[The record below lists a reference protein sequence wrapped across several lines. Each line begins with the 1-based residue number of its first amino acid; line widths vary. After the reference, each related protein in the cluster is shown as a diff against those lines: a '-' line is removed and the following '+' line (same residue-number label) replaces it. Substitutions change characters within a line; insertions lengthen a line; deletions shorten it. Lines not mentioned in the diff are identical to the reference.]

1 MSEWNIQTKVVAIII
16 DNTANAISAVTKLG
30 LTHFHCFVQTVS
42 LVVNGAIHAVK
53 RVEDVKKKVK
63 NIVTPFHCS
72 VKSTDHLEEL
82 QVKEGKVTRRLIQEV
97 ETRWNSTYYMLQR
110 YLELEECKPV
120 TTVLWHAHRFDMCFI
135 SRRQHPRSND
145 RHSFRTFPSCH
156 VWIQQREIHHA
167 F

>member
-16 DNTANAISAVTKLG
+16 DNTANAILAVTKLG
-30 LTHFHCFVQTVS
+30 LTHFHCFVQMVS

-120 TTVLWHAHRFDMCFI
+120 TTVL
-135 SRRQHPRSND
+135 
-145 RHSFRTFPSCH
+145 
-156 VWIQQREIHHA
+156 
-167 F
+167 